1 MVHRGGA
8 GHNLAGAVGG
18 VSSCEPADR
27 PFLNSLMAWPIERD
41 SSGSFL
47 APKKKTPSAR
57 ASKMSCD
64 PSTFVSPETG
74 GRRASAVL
82 VIGLVARDLRLRRG
96 RVSDSA
102 GGRGSIV
109 REVNRPRRARRDS
122 LSRNEVDERQ
132 AAHQD
137 GGGPTARRLQG
148 GRRHDCVVEVGA
160 VVNTRDPRRIRRA
173 RLGERRQGR
182 EGGDER

>member
-47 APKKKTPSAR
+47 APKKNTPSAR

-64 PSTFVSPETG
+64 PSTFVSPETS

-82 VIGLVARDLRLRRG
+82 IKEVASRDLRLSRS
-96 RVSDSA
+96 RV
-102 GGRGSIV
+102 
-109 REVNRPRRARRDS
+109 RD
-122 LSRNEVDERQ
+122 
-132 AAHQD
+132 
-137 GGGPTARRLQG
+137 
-148 GRRHDCVVEVGA
+148 
-160 VVNTRDPRRIRRA
+160 
-173 RLGERRQGR
+173 
-182 EGGDER
+182 